1 MNSDR
6 DLKDWLWWHRHMVI
20 LAGSL
25 AERIEDL
32 LEAERN
38 GDEKQKEF
46 FHNHFRAVLSD
57 YKHTIEQEKK
67 RHGLR

>member
-1 MNSDR
+1 
-6 DLKDWLWWHRHMVI
+6 MVI
-20 LAGSL
+20 LASSL

-46 FHNHFRAVLSD
+46 FHNHFRAVLPD

-67 RHGLR
+67 RHGLK